1 MSYFSFREMCKTNCK
16 DDNYPRTMEQVGNL
30 CALVSFLDEIR
41 AEFGEPIVVNSG
53 YRSDIVN
60 QKVGGVRTS
69 LHLQG
74 RAADIRPLYENGREY
89 YNELQRMYEIL
100 HRRKDE
106 LSELIRY
113 NDFVHVAI

>member
-16 DDNYPRTMEQVGNL
+16 DDNYPQTMEQVGNL
-30 CALVSFLDEIR
+30 CALVSFLDEVR
-41 AEFGEPIVVNSG
+41 EEFGEPIVVNSG

-74 RAADIRPLYENGREY
+74 RAADIRPLYGNGSEY
-89 YNELQRMYEIL
+89 YYELQRLYGIL
-100 HRRKDE
+100 YKRKDN
-106 LSELIRY
+106 LSELIHY
-113 NDFVHVAI
+113 KEFVHVAI

>member
-16 DDNYPRTMEQVGNL
+16 EDNYPQTMEQVGNL
-30 CALVSFLDEIR
+30 CALVSFLDEVR

-89 YNELQRMYEIL
+89 YNELQRLYEIL
-100 HRRKDE
+100 HQRKDE
-106 LSELIRY
+106 TSELIRY
-113 NDFVHVAI
+113 KEFIHVAI

>member
-1 MSYFSFREMCKTNCK
+1 MSYFNFREMCKTSINA
-16 DDNYPRTMEQVGNL
+16 DNYPRTMEQVGNL
-30 CALVSFLDEIR
+30 CALVSFLDEVR

-53 YRSDIVN
+53 YRSDVVN

-89 YNELQRMYEIL
+89 YNELQRLYEIL

-106 LSELIRY
+106 TSELIRY
-113 NDFVHVAI
+113 KEFIHVAI

>member
-1 MSYFSFREMCKTNCK
+1 MSYFSFREMCTTNCK
-16 DDNYPRTMEQVGNL
+16 EDNYPRTMEQVGNL
-30 CALVSFLDEIR
+30 CALVSFLDEVR

-60 QKVGGVRTS
+60 QKVGGVHTS

-89 YNELQRMYEIL
+89 YSELNRLYMIL
-100 HRRKDE
+100 FRRQDE
-106 LSELIRY
+106 TSELIRY
-113 NDFVHVAI
+113 REFIHVAI

>member
-1 MSYFSFREMCKTNCK
+1 MSYFSFKEMCKTNCK
-16 DDNYPRTMEQVGNL
+16 EDNYPRTMEQVGNL
-30 CALVSFLDEIR
+30 CALVSFLDEVR
-41 AEFGEPIVVNSG
+41 EEFGEPIVINSG

-89 YNELQRMYEIL
+89 YNELQRLYEIL
-100 HRRKDE
+100 HRRKGE

-113 NDFVHVAI
+113 TEFVHVAV

>member
-1 MSYFSFREMCKTNCK
+1 MSYFSFREMCTTNCK
-16 DDNYPRTMEQVGNL
+16 EDNYPRTMEQVGNL
-30 CALVSFLDEIR
+30 CALVSFLDEVR

-53 YRSDIVN
+53 YRSDVVN

-89 YNELQRMYEIL
+89 YNELQRLYEIL

-106 LSELIRY
+106 TSELIRY
-113 NDFVHVAI
+113 KEFVHVAI